1 MAREKEANMRMYQKK
16 VTIDDRTEEYI
27 KKRVQKIEK
36 LLEKFSKTGL
46 ETEIY
51 MDKKGKFHVDMMI
64 ETPYRLYRVEEVSES
79 IEGSVDLAVDNI
91 KNQIVKDKDK
101 FKELQERGARSI
113 KKKTVLADEAR
124 FRK

>member
-16 VTIDDRTEEYI
+16 VIIDDRTEEYI
-27 KKRVQKIEK
+27 KKRIQKIEK

-46 ETEIY
+46 ETEIH
-51 MDKKGKFHVDMMI
+51 MDKKGKFHVDMMV

-101 FKELQERGARSI
+101 FKDLQERGARSI
-113 KKKTVLADEAR
+113 KKKTVLTSEAR
-124 FRK
+124 FRR

>member
-1 MAREKEANMRMYQKK
+1 MAREKEASMRMYQKK
-16 VTIDDRTEEYI
+16 VSIDDRTEEYI
-27 KKRVQKIEK
+27 RKRVQKIEK
-36 LLEKFSKTGL
+36 LLEKFSKTGI

-51 MDKKGKFHVDMMI
+51 IDKKGKFHVDMMI

-101 FKELQERGARSI
+101 FKDLQERGARSI
-113 KKKTVLADEAR
+113 KKKTVLTSEAR
-124 FRK
+124 FRR